1 MKKLQRLEAISRL
14 SKKDKEWEHKDI
26 FRTLSNL
33 DLWIIAY
40 ENIKGNKGGLTPGIT
55 PETLDGMSLDR
66 LRRLKTDVY
75 SEKYKFAPVKRTFI
89 PRPDGRLRPLGLP
102 TANDK
107 IVQEVMRL
115 ILESIYEPVFSDLS
129 FGFRS
134 GRGCHSAL
142 EHIEQKFRWVDWVVE
157 GDIQQAYPTIDH
169 NILIKILEKRINDP
183 RFIRLIRKLLKCGI
197 VEEDRK
203 SYSTT
208 GVPQGSIVSP
218 ILANIYYH
226 ELDEYVRKLAHSY
239 STLPDKVTKQKSTEY
254 KTLEHKI
261 SKLSKKSLALPK
273 DSIEYKH
280 LIKEIKRFRKK
291 RLLVNSLKEPTI
303 RIEYARYADDWII
316 GIAGDRKLAIH
327 FKDKVS
333 DFLLTDLKQVIH
345 PVKTK
350 VTNLRMGNVHFL
362 GYHIFLPRNRPISRY
377 KGKGVRT
384 IRRGNPRLRFDVPV
398 ALLEQRYIER
408 RYFKR
413 TNKKGV
419 RPISRASYA
428 CLEDHV
434 IVAHYRS
441 VWLGINNYYMGCT
454 NRGRLQYF
462 HYLLHMSCAMTL
474 GHRHRMSCSK
484 IFQKHGKSLTIKV
497 PNTEKTVSFPYKTTW
512 RLSEKRWLCGSN
524 ITPPT
529 HKYANR
535 LAKSSLG
542 LPCIICNSY
551 EGPVEMH
558 HVKHV
563 RKQGERYG
571 GFHQQM
577 ALLNRKQVPLCRS
590 CHKRVHAGL
599 YDGPSL
605 DYLRKQLRK
614 ETMAK
619 TDI

>member
-1 MKKLQRLEAISRL
+1 MKKLKRLEAISLL
-14 SKKDKEWEHKDI
+14 SQKDNKWEHKDI
-26 FRTLSNL
+26 FRTLSNS

-40 ENIKGNKGGLTPGIT
+40 ENIKGNKGVLTPGSIPGT
-55 PETLDGMSLDR
+55 MDGMSLDR
-66 LRRLKTDVY
+66 LHRLQADVY
-75 SEKYKFAPVKRTFI
+75 SEKYKFAAVKQTFI
-89 PRPDGRLRPLGLP
+89 PLPGGKKRPLGLP

-107 IVQEVMRL
+107 IVQEVMRM
-115 ILESIYEPVFSDLS
+115 ILEAIYEPVFSDLS

-134 GRGCHSAL
+134 GRGCHTAL
-142 EHIEQKFRWVDWVVE
+142 EYVEQKFRWVDWVVE
-157 GDIQQAYPTIDH
+157 GDIQQAYPTINH

-183 RFIRLIRKLLKCGI
+183 RFIRLIRKLLKCG
-197 VEEDRK
+197 VVDEERK
-203 SYSTT
+203 IFSDT

-226 ELDEYVRKLAHSY
+226 ELDEYVKKLAHSY
-239 STLPDKVTKQKSTEY
+239 STPPDKITKQKSTEY
-254 KTLEHKI
+254 KALEYKI
-261 SKLSKKSLALPK
+261 SKLTKKLPDLPR
-273 DSIEYKH
+273 DSEEYKH
-280 LIKEIKRFRKK
+280 YVKEIKSIQKT
-291 RLLVNSLKEPTI
+291 RLMTNSLKDPVI

-316 GIAGDRKLAIH
+316 GIAGDQKLAIQ
-327 FKDKVS
+327 FKEKVG
-333 DFLLTDLKQVIH
+333 DFTLNTLKQVIH

-350 VTNLRMGNVHFL
+350 ITSLREGNVHFL
-362 GYHIFLPRNRPISRY
+362 GYDIFLPRNRPISTY

-384 IRRGNPRLRFDVPV
+384 IRRGNPMLRFDVPV
-398 ALLEQRYIER
+398 ARVEQRYVER
-408 RYFKR
+408 GYLKR
-413 TNKKGV
+413 NGKGI

-441 VWLGINNYYMGCT
+441 VWLGIYNYYLGCT
-454 NRGRLQYF
+454 DRGRLQYL

-474 GHRHRMSCSK
+474 GHRHRLSCSK
-484 IFQKHGKSLTIKV
+484 VFKKYGKKLIIQV
-497 PNTEKTVSFPYKTTW
+497 PNTEKTVSFPYRTTW
-512 RLSEKRWLCGSN
+512 RLSERRWLCGSK

-535 LAKSSLG
+535 LARSSLG
-542 LPCIICNSY
+542 LPCIICDSL
-551 EGPVEMH
+551 ERPIEMH

-563 RKQGERYG
+563 RKEGHRYG

-605 DYLRKQLRK
+605 DVLHKQFRKAI
-614 ETMAK
+614 MVK
-619 TDI
+619 TDS